1 VLPRSNCM
9 VPGKSLSE
17 NSKKSKPMKSA
28 NTSYASPGGNKR
40 LLNLILRL
48 TALGAVLLLLLIVAF
63 TSVYT
68 VPADSSAA
76 VQHFGRYVRSED
88 PGLHF
93 KMPFGIDT
101 ITIIPVRRQL
111 KLEFGFGTQGASN
124 SHQRSTD
131 EEGEKDMVTGDLNSV
146 QVEWVVE
153 YQISDVHQYLFEVQD
168 PEDTLRAATE
178 AVMREVIGDRT
189 IDEVITFG
197 REAIE
202 TECTTRLIPVAD
214 EYKLGIKVGRVQL
227 KNINPPGPVQAAF
240 DAVNNAQQQK
250 QQAINKALGDY
261 NSVVPKAKGEA
272 ERVIDEAKGTAQ
284 KRINEAKGN
293 AAYFTDLLAQYSKA
307 PEITRQRIYLE
318 TMAEVIPKSGAKIIV
333 DDELSHAL
341 PLFGFPEI
349 QKR

>member
-1 VLPRSNCM
+1 MPINRNQPPSGNL
-9 VPGKSLSE
+9 
-17 NSKKSKPMKSA
+17 
-28 NTSYASPGGNKR
+28 PGGGNPLQLVVR
-40 LLNLILRL
+40 LAAIGAMILL
-48 TALGAVLLLLLIVAF
+48 VVIFVSTGFYA
-63 TSVYT
+63 
-68 VPADSSAA
+68 VPADSTAA
-76 VQHFGRYVRSED
+76 VQHFGRYARSEE

-93 KMPFGIDT
+93 KIPFGVDT
-101 ITIIPVRRQL
+101 VTIVPVRRQL

-124 SHQRSTD
+124 PHQRSTD
-131 EEGEKDMVTGDLNSV
+131 EEREKDMVTGDLNSV

-153 YQISDVHQYLFEVQD
+153 YQISDVHQYLFEVQE

-202 TECTTRLIPVAD
+202 TECTTRLIPVAND
-214 EYKLGIKVGRVQL
+214 YKLGIKVSRVQL

-250 QQAINKALGDY
+250 QQAINKAMGDY
-261 NSVVPKAKGEA
+261 NSVIPKARGEA
-272 ERVIDEAKGTAQ
+272 ARVIDEAKGYAQ
-284 KRINEAKGN
+284 KRINEARGN
-293 AAYFTDLLAQYSKA
+293 TAYFNDLLAEYNKA
-307 PEITRQRIYLE
+307 PEITRERIYLE
-318 TMAEVIPKSGAKIIV
+318 TLGEVIPKTGAKIIV

-341 PLFGFPEI
+341 PLFGFPEM

>member
-1 VLPRSNCM
+1 MPPPQFQRSAGDRTTDP
-9 VPGKSLSE
+9 VKWIV
-17 NSKKSKPMKSA
+17 
-28 NTSYASPGGNKR
+28 R
-40 LLNLILRL
+40 LI
-48 TALGAVLLLLLIVAF
+48 AIGALLLFFGIFLGTGFYA
-63 TSVYT
+63 
-68 VPADSSAA
+68 VPADSVAA
-76 VQHFGRYVRSED
+76 VQHFGRYVRAED

-93 KMPFGIDT
+93 KTPFGVDT
-101 ITIIPVRRQL
+101 VTIVPVRRQL
-111 KLEFGFGTQGASN
+111 KLEFGFGTSGASN
-124 SHQRSTD
+124 PHQRSTD
-131 EEGEKDMVTGDLNSV
+131 EEHEKNMVTGDLNSV

-153 YQISDVHQYLFEVQD
+153 YQISEIRQYLFDVQD

-202 TECTTRLIPVAD
+202 TECTTRLIPVARD
-214 EYKLGIKVGRVQL
+214 DKLGIKVSRVQL

-250 QQAINKALGDY
+250 QQSINRALGEY
-261 NSVVPKAKGEA
+261 NSVVPKARGEA
-272 ERVIDEAKGTAQ
+272 ARVIDEAKGNAQ

-293 AAYFTDLLAQYSKA
+293 TAYFSDLLAEYSKA
-307 PEITRQRIYLE
+307 PEITRERIYLE
-318 TMAEVIPKSGAKIIV
+318 TMGEVIPKTGQKIIV

-341 PLFGFPEI
+341 PLFGFPEL

>member
-1 VLPRSNCM
+1 MKTTQTPNSPIKWIVLS
-9 VPGKSLSE
+9 
-17 NSKKSKPMKSA
+17 
-28 NTSYASPGGNKR
+28 
-40 LLNLILRL
+40 
-48 TALGAVLLLLLIVAF
+48 TALAALLLMVGIFVFTAF
-63 TSVYT
+63 YA
-68 VPADSSAA
+68 VPADSVAA
-76 VQHFGRYVRSED
+76 VQHFGRYMKSED

-93 KMPFGIDT
+93 KIPFGVDT
-101 ITIIPVRRQL
+101 VTLVPVRRQF

-124 SHQRSTD
+124 PYQRSSD
-131 EEGEKDMVTGDLNSV
+131 EEGERDMVTGDLNSV

-202 TECTTRLIPVAD
+202 SECTARLIPVAND
-214 EYKLGIKVGRVQL
+214 YRLGLKVSRVQL

-250 QQAINKALGDY
+250 QQVINKAQGEY
-261 NSVVPKAKGEA
+261 NSVVPKARGEA
-272 ERVIDEAKGTAQ
+272 ARVIDEAKGNTA
-284 KRINEAKGN
+284 
-293 AAYFTDLLAQYSKA
+293 FFSDLLAEYSKA
-307 PEITRQRIYLE
+307 PEITRERIYLE
-318 TMAEVIPKSGAKIIV
+318 TMAKILPKTGQKIIV
-333 DDELSHAL
+333 DDQLSQAL
-341 PLFGFPEI
+341 PLFGFPEL